1 MTNTYHR
8 LEKPVELVRNLL
20 PTLKD
25 GGRLVIVER
34 DHDRSATKDEAT
46 PRDDFL
52 RQMGMAG
59 FDVIRV
65 DTSMR
70 EDNTYVCAPRK
81 RYARGGSRTT

>member
-1 MTNTYHR
+1 MTNTCHR
-8 LEKPVELVRNLL
+8 LEKPIELVRNLL

-46 PRDDFL
+46 TKGDFI

-59 FDVIRV
+59 FDLIGV

-70 EDNTYVCAPRK
+70 EDNIYVCVPRK
-81 RYARGGSRTT
+81 RQARGGSRTT